1 MIFNFSCR
9 WNIWFSSLF
18 REFIS
23 LILLLENLSGRW
35 SIGFSSLFRE
45 FISLMHRNSLSRYK
59 NGLRVFVPFQ
69 GIHFFN
75 RNYTRLSV
83 KNWTRVFVP
92 FQGIHFFNPD
102 LSTSMFMRLKTSFCG
117 ANLIFL
123 FLISFHSTKQV
134 SIPHK

>member
-1 MIFNFSCR
+1 MVSP
-9 WNIWFSSLF
+9 FSSLF

-23 LILLLENLSGRW
+23 LICSNLTRTTN
-35 SIGFSSLFRE
+35 
-45 FISLMHRNSLSRYK
+45 ISQL
-59 NGLRVFVPFQ
+59 VFVPFQ

-75 RNYTRLSV
+75 LKLKPKKMKWSKKVFVPFQGIHFFNQKKYLRTASILR
-83 KNWTRVFVP
+83 TVFVP